1 MLRREKI
8 IEVARSQGELLREHK
23 VGHPDWYAEMLVC
36 AALDG
41 ELALTN
47 NPDYDIRCNALGTV
61 QVKSRVDGTD
71 TTQNRTNFKRYKPG
85 AFDYAAIV
93 IFESDYRVKGS
104 VTLPLDDVLG
114 LMRGWGHVKWADA
127 SSHAKA
133 VCIKNKLVEVS
144 GE

>member
-1 MLRREKI
+1 MVRKEKI
-8 IEVARSQGELLREHK
+8 IEVARSQGELLREHQ

-47 NPDYDIRCNALGTV
+47 NPDFDIKCKSHGTV
-61 QVKSRVDGTD
+61 QVKCRVDGTD

-93 IFESDYRVKGS
+93 IFESGYRIKGA
-104 VTLPLDDVLG
+104 VTLPLTDAHG
-114 LMRGWGHVKWADA
+114 LMKKAGHVKWVDA
-127 SSHAKA
+127 SSHPNAI
-133 VCIKNKLVEVS
+133 CIKAKLVEVS